1 MDQGLLSVV
10 GNILQVYASIL
21 GIIGMY
27 LVFLRQKKDEQNREL
42 RTRINLK
49 STSLI
54 DFINR
59 EIAPAFKNSPMIT
72 VDSQNSDTV
81 IEAINKYELDRKED
95 IPDVDIDDIK
105 RLLVLW
111 AIISRE
117 KEELILL
124 KAELQN
130 RKKDVVLPN
139 RRSMFFIGY
148 FIFELFVGFLATVF
162 IYFDHELQNPI
173 VLLTILFA
181 IGGLFP
187 LSILIYSNR

>member
-49 STSLI
+49 STSVI

-72 VDSQNSDTV
+72 VDSQNPDAV
-81 IEAINKYELDRKED
+81 IEAINKYEVDRKED
-95 IPDVDIDDIK
+95 IPHVDNDDIK

-111 AIISRE
+111 AIIHRE
-117 KEELILL
+117 KEELIIL

-148 FIFELFVGFLATVF
+148 FIFELLVGFLATVF
-162 IYFDHELQNPI
+162 IYFDHEFQNPI
-173 VLLTILFA
+173 VLLTILLA
-181 IGGLFP
+181 IGGLLP
-187 LSILIYSNR
+187 LSLLIYNNR